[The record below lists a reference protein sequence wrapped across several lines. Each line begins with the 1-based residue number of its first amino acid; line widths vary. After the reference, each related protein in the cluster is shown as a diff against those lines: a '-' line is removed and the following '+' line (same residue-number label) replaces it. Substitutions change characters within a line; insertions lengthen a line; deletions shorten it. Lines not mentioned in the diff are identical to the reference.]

1 MSSIFHFKQF
11 RIDQANCA
19 MKVNTDGVLLAAL
32 ANFNSPSKIL
42 DVGTGTGLIALML
55 AQKYTSA
62 IVHAVEMDQNAA
74 DTAKENF
81 LNSPF
86 SNRIVLLHS
95 SIKDYFVGSTEQ
107 YDLIISNPPFFINS
121 LSSQNLEKSV
131 ARHTDLS
138 FFDVLLRESVKHLN
152 QSGHLCVI
160 LPLETA
166 ALVKKMIT
174 GSGVL
179 KVQKEILIYSF
190 PESKPHRT
198 IMVMGF
204 ETLAPLEEELVIC
217 ESKGVYSTVYRNL
230 LKDYLTIF

>member
-11 RIDQANCA
+11 SIDQANCA

-32 ANFNSPSKIL
+32 ADFRSPAKIL

-55 AQKYTSA
+55 AQKYTPA
-62 IVHAVEMDQNAA
+62 IVHAVEIDQNAA

-81 LNSPF
+81 LNSAF
-86 SNRIVLLHS
+86 SNRIVLFHS
-95 SIKDYFVGSTEQ
+95 SIKDYLADNNEQ

-121 LSSQNLEKSV
+121 LSSKNSEKSL

-138 FFDVLLRESVKHLN
+138 FFDLLLTESVKHLN
-152 QSGHLCVI
+152 QSGHLCII

-166 ALVKKMIT
+166 ALVKKMI
-174 GSGVL
+174 SAPGVL
-179 KVQKEILIYSF
+179 KVQKETLIYSY

-198 IMVMGF
+198 IMVLGF
-204 ETLAPLEEELVIC
+204 EALPALEEELVIY
-217 ESKGVYSTVYRNL
+217 ESKGVYSLAYRNL

>member
-1 MSSIFHFKQF
+1 MSSVFYFKQF
-11 RIDQANCA
+11 SIDQSNCA

-32 ANFNSPSKIL
+32 ADFKSPAKIL

-62 IVHAVEMDQNAA
+62 IVHAVEIDQNAA
-74 DTAKENF
+74 NTAKENF

-86 SNRIVLLHS
+86 SNRIALFHS
-95 SIKDYFVGSTEQ
+95 SIKDHFTDNNEQ

-121 LSSQNLEKSV
+121 LSSQNPKKSV

-138 FFDVLLRESVKHLN
+138 FFEVLLTESAKHLN
-152 QSGHLCVI
+152 QSGHLCII

-166 ALVKKMIT
+166 EMVKKMV
-174 GSGVL
+174 SGL
-179 KVQKEILIYSF
+179 KVHKEILIHSF

-198 IMVMGF
+198 IMVMGY
-204 ETLAPLEEELVIC
+204 EALVPLEEEIVIYQ
-217 ESKGVYSTVYRNL
+217 SKGIYSAVYRDL

>member
-1 MSSIFHFKQF
+1 MSSVFYFKQF
-11 RIDQANCA
+11 SIDQSNCA

-32 ANFNSPSKIL
+32 ADFRSPAKIL

-62 IVHAVEMDQNAA
+62 IVHAVEIDQNAA
-74 DTAKENF
+74 NTAKENF

-86 SNRIVLLHS
+86 SNRIALFHS
-95 SIKDYFVGSTEQ
+95 SIKDHFTDNNEQ

-121 LSSQNLEKSV
+121 LSSQNPKKSV

-138 FFDVLLRESVKHLN
+138 FFEVLLTESAKHLN
-152 QSGHLCVI
+152 QSGHLCII

-166 ALVKKMIT
+166 EMVKKMV
-174 GSGVL
+174 SGL
-179 KVQKEILIYSF
+179 KVHKEILIHSF

-198 IMVMGF
+198 IMVMGY
-204 ETLAPLEEELVIC
+204 EALVPLEEEIVIYQ
-217 ESKGVYSTVYRNL
+217 SKGIYSAVYRDL

>member
-1 MSSIFHFKQF
+1 MSSVFHFKQF
-11 RIDQANCA
+11 RIDQSNCA
-19 MKVNTDGVLLAAL
+19 MKVNTDGVLLAAM
-32 ANFNSPSKIL
+32 ADFKSPAKIL

-62 IVHAVEMDQNAA
+62 IIHAVEIDQSAA
-74 DTAKENF
+74 GTAKLNF

-86 SNRIVLLHS
+86 SNRIALFHS
-95 SIKDYFVGSTEQ
+95 SIKDHFTNSTEQ

-121 LSSQNLEKSV
+121 LSSQKPEKSI

-138 FFDVLLRESVKHLN
+138 FFEVLLTESAKHLD
-152 QSGHLCVI
+152 QSGHLCII

-166 ALVKKMIT
+166 EMVKKMV
-174 GSGVL
+174 SDL

-198 IMVMGF
+198 IMVMGY
-204 ETLAPLEEELVIC
+204 EALVPLEEEIVIY
-217 ESKGVYSTVYRNL
+217 ESKGIYSLAYRDL

>member
-1 MSSIFHFKQF
+1 MSSVFYFKQF
-11 RIDQANCA
+11 SIDQSNCA

-32 ANFNSPSKIL
+32 ADFKSPAKIL

-62 IVHAVEMDQNAA
+62 IVHAVEIDQNAA
-74 DTAKENF
+74 NTAKENF

-86 SNRIVLLHS
+86 SNRIALFHS
-95 SIKDYFVGSTEQ
+95 SIKDHFTDNNEQ

-121 LSSQNLEKSV
+121 LSSQNPEKSV

-138 FFDVLLRESVKHLN
+138 FFEVLLTESAKHLN
-152 QSGHLCVI
+152 QSGHLCII

-166 ALVKKMIT
+166 EMVKKMV
-174 GSGVL
+174 SGL
-179 KVQKEILIYSF
+179 KVHKEILIHSF

-198 IMVMGF
+198 IMVMGY
-204 ETLAPLEEELVIC
+204 EALVPLEEEIVIYQ
-217 ESKGVYSTVYRNL
+217 SKGIYSAVYRDL

>member
-1 MSSIFHFKQF
+1 MSSVFYFKQF
-11 RIDQANCA
+11 RIDQSNCA

-32 ANFNSPSKIL
+32 ADFRSPAKIL

-62 IVHAVEMDQNAA
+62 IVHAVEIDQNAA
-74 DTAKENF
+74 NTAKENF

-86 SNRIVLLHS
+86 SNRIALFHS
-95 SIKDYFVGSTEQ
+95 SIKDHFTDNNEQ

-121 LSSQNLEKSV
+121 LSSQNPEKSV

-138 FFDVLLRESVKHLN
+138 FFEVLLTESAKHLN
-152 QSGHLCVI
+152 QSGHLCII

-166 ALVKKMIT
+166 EMVKKMV
-174 GSGVL
+174 SGL
-179 KVQKEILIYSF
+179 KVHKEILIHSF

-198 IMVMGF
+198 IMVMGY
-204 ETLAPLEEELVIC
+204 EALVPLEEEIVIYQ
-217 ESKGVYSTVYRNL
+217 SKGIYSAVYRDL

>member
-32 ANFNSPSKIL
+32 ADFRNPVKIL

-55 AQKYTSA
+55 AQKFTSA
-62 IVHAVEMDQNAA
+62 IIHAVEIDLNAA
-74 DTAKENF
+74 NTAKENF

-86 SNRIVLLHS
+86 SNRIVLFHS
-95 SIKDYFVGSTEQ
+95 SIKDHLTDNNEH

-121 LSSQNLEKSV
+121 LSSQNPEKSV

-138 FFDVLLRESVKHLN
+138 FFDVLLIESLKHLN
-152 QSGHLCVI
+152 HSGQVYFIPL
-160 LPLETA
+160 LETA
-166 ALVKKMIT
+166 ALIRKIISA
-174 GSGVL
+174 SGIL
-179 KVQKEILIYSF
+179 KLQKEILIQSF

-204 ETLAPLEEELVIC
+204 EPLAVIAQELIIYD
-217 ESKGVYSTVYRNL
+217 SKGIYSTDYSTL

>member
-11 RIDQANCA
+11 SIDQANCA

-32 ANFNSPSKIL
+32 ADFKSPAKIL

-62 IVHAVEMDQNAA
+62 IVHAVEIDQNAA
-74 DTAKENF
+74 NTAKENF

-86 SNRIVLLHS
+86 SNRIALFHS
-95 SIKDYFVGSTEQ
+95 SIKDHFTDNNEQ

-138 FFDVLLRESVKHLN
+138 FFEVLLTESAKHLN
-152 QSGHLCVI
+152 QSGHLCII

-166 ALVKKMIT
+166 EMVKKMV
-174 GSGVL
+174 SGL
-179 KVQKEILIYSF
+179 KVHKEILIHSF

-198 IMVMGF
+198 IMVMGY
-204 ETLAPLEEELVIC
+204 EALVPLEEEIVIYQ
-217 ESKGVYSTVYRNL
+217 SKGIYSAVYRDL

>member
-11 RIDQANCA
+11 RINQANCA

-32 ANFNSPSKIL
+32 ADFKGPAKIL

-55 AQKYTSA
+55 AQKYASA
-62 IVHAVEMDQNAA
+62 IVHAVEIDQNAA
-74 DTAKENF
+74 DTAKLNF

-86 SNRIVLLHS
+86 SNRLALFHS
-95 SIKDYFVGSTEQ
+95 SIKDHFTNSTEL

-121 LSSQNLEKSV
+121 LSSQNAKKSI

-138 FFDVLLRESVKHLN
+138 FFEVLLTESAKHLD
-152 QSGHLCVI
+152 QSGHLCII

-166 ALVKKMIT
+166 EMVKKMV
-174 GSGVL
+174 SGL
-179 KVQKEILIYSF
+179 KVQKEILVYSF
-190 PESKPHRT
+190 TESKPHRT
-198 IMVMGF
+198 IMVMGY
-204 ETLAPLEEELVIC
+204 EALVPLEEEIVIY
-217 ESKGVYSTVYRNL
+217 ESKGAYSAVYRDL

>member
-1 MSSIFHFKQF
+1 
-11 RIDQANCA
+11 
-19 MKVNTDGVLLAAL
+19 MKVNTDGVLLAAM
-32 ANFNSPSKIL
+32 ADFKCPAKIL

-62 IVHAVEMDQNAA
+62 IVHAVEIDQSAA
-74 DTAKENF
+74 DTAKLNF
-81 LNSPF
+81 LKSPF
-86 SNRIVLLHS
+86 SNRIALFHS
-95 SIKDYFVGSTEQ
+95 SIKEHFTNSTEQ

-121 LSSQNLEKSV
+121 LSSQNEKKSV

-138 FFDVLLRESVKHLN
+138 FFEVLLTESAKHLD
-152 QSGHLCVI
+152 QSGHLCII

-166 ALVKKMIT
+166 EMVKKMD
-174 GSGVL
+174 SGL

-190 PESKPHRT
+190 ADSKPHRT

-204 ETLAPLEEELVIC
+204 EILVPLEQKIVIY
-217 ESKGVYSTVYRNL
+217 ESKGVYSMVYRDL

>member
-1 MSSIFHFKQF
+1 MSSVFYFKQF
-11 RIDQANCA
+11 SIDQSNCA

-32 ANFNSPSKIL
+32 ADFKSPAKIL

-62 IVHAVEMDQNAA
+62 IVHAVEIDQNAA
-74 DTAKENF
+74 NTAKENF

-86 SNRIVLLHS
+86 SNRIALFHS
-95 SIKDYFVGSTEQ
+95 SIKDHFTDNNEQ

-121 LSSQNLEKSV
+121 LSSQNPEKSV

-138 FFDVLLRESVKHLN
+138 FFEVLLTESAKHLN
-152 QSGHLCVI
+152 QSGHLCII

-166 ALVKKMIT
+166 EMVKRMA
-174 GSGVL
+174 SGL

-198 IMVMGF
+198 IMVMGY
-204 ETLAPLEEELVIC
+204 EALIPLEEEIVIYQ
-217 ESKGVYSTVYRNL
+217 SKDIYSAVYRDL

>member
-1 MSSIFHFKQF
+1 MSSVFYFKQF
-11 RIDQANCA
+11 SIDQSNCA

-32 ANFNSPSKIL
+32 ADFRSPAKIL
-42 DVGTGTGLIALML
+42 DVGTGTGSIALML

-62 IVHAVEMDQNAA
+62 IVHAVEIDQNAA
-74 DTAKENF
+74 NTAKENF

-86 SNRIVLLHS
+86 SNRIALFHS
-95 SIKDYFVGSTEQ
+95 SIKDHFTDNNEQ

-121 LSSQNLEKSV
+121 LSSQNPEKSV

-138 FFDVLLRESVKHLN
+138 FFEVLLTESAKHLN
-152 QSGHLCVI
+152 QSGHLCII

-166 ALVKKMIT
+166 EMVKKMV
-174 GSGVL
+174 SGL
-179 KVQKEILIYSF
+179 KVHKEILIHSF

-198 IMVMGF
+198 IMVMGY
-204 ETLAPLEEELVIC
+204 EALVPLEEEIVIYQ
-217 ESKGVYSTVYRNL
+217 SKGIYSAVYRDL